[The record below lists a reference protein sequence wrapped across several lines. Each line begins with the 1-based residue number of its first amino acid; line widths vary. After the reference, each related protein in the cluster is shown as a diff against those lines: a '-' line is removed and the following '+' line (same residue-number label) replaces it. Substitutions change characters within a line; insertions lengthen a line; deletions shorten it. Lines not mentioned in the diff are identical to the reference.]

1 MIETP
6 MLVQEYLSYLH
17 SVRGVSAHTTGAYR
31 NDLFHFL
38 NYCEN
43 NGIDAASAG
52 PADLQGF
59 MADQSVEEKAPGS
72 INRALSTIRGFYR
85 WMLRFGKRGDNPC
98 GSIRNLKNPQT
109 LPSVL
114 WEQEMARFA
123 ELPDKAGILW
133 PERDK
138 ALIMLMYS
146 GGLRISELVS
156 LTMES
161 LLDGR
166 DGARIIGKGG
176 KERYAFFSEEAVSA
190 LQEYLP
196 LREARLRS
204 AGLNDEISRG
214 SVFINLKLRPISIPG
229 VRWIISKYSEHSGM
243 GKNIHP
249 HSFRHSFATH
259 LVNSGCDVRVVQ
271 ELLGHASLST
281 TQRYA
286 HVNINSLK
294 KVYAKAHPHGA
305 RRGTLNDT

>member
-1 MIETP
+1 LTP
-6 MLVQEYLSYLH
+6 IVQEYLTYLH
-17 SVRGVSAHTTGAYR
+17 SVRGVSAHTIGAYR
-31 NDLFHFL
+31 NDLSHFV

-43 NGIDAASAG
+43 NGIDAANAG

-59 MADQSVEEKAPGS
+59 MADQSMEDKAPGS
-72 INRALSTIRGFYR
+72 INRSLSVIRGFYR
-85 WMLRFGKRGDNPC
+85 WMVRFGRRGDNPC
-98 GSIRNLKNPQT
+98 GSIRNLKNPSP

-114 WEQEMARFA
+114 WEKEMACFA

-138 ALIMLMYS
+138 AIIMLMYS

-156 LTMES
+156 LRMEN
-161 LLDGR
+161 LPEGH

-176 KERYAFFSEEAVSA
+176 KERQVFFSEEGVSA
-190 LQEYLP
+190 LEDYLP
-196 LREARLRS
+196 MREARLRD

-214 SVFINLKLRPISIPG
+214 SVFISLKLKPITIPG
-229 VRWIISKYSEHSGM
+229 VRWIISKYSERSGM

-281 TQRYA
+281 TQRYT
-286 HVNINSLK
+286 HVDINSLK

-305 RRGTLNDT
+305 QRGTIE